1 MVLLWLMVIEKQ
13 LLCALIPIGSSLNI
27 SFMLLLSLDD
37 LELLDVLQRE
47 VVISTLFEMIIVLD
61 FCRQLLLLLFLVFIL
76 IIRKGSYSSS
86 CLLDIVSGC

>member
-1 MVLLWLMVIEKQ
+1 MVIEKQ

-76 IIRKGSYSSS
+76 IIRKGS
-86 CLLDIVSGC
+86 

>member
-1 MVLLWLMVIEKQ
+1 MVLLQLRVIEKQ

-47 VVISTLFEMIIVLD
+47 VVISTLLEMIIVLD

-76 IIRKGSYSSS
+76 IIRKGSYSSC

>member
-1 MVLLWLMVIEKQ
+1 
-13 LLCALIPIGSSLNI
+13 
-27 SFMLLLSLDD
+27 MLLLSLDD

-76 IIRKGSYSSS
+76 IIRKGTYSSS